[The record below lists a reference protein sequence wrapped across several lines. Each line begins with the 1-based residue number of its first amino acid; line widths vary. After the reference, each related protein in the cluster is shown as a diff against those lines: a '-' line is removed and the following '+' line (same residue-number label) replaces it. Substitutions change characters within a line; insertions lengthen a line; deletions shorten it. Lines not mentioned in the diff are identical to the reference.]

1 MLKLLPARNTAW
13 VEVCG
18 VAEELSYE
26 NLMERA
32 EFLYLWTAVLH
43 LGCTFKKG

>member
-1 MLKLLPARNTAW
+1 MLRLLLARNTAW
-13 VEVCG
+13 VEVCS
-18 VAEELSYE
+18 VAEELSYK

-43 LGCTFKKG
+43 LSRTFKKG